1 MTTTPSNRVSD
12 QAEDRAAG
20 GASDGSA
27 GGAGA
32 GSADGAAIR
41 VADGTAHRAA
51 HRASNRAL
59 WGLLVGNLLIGT
71 GVLLPAG
78 LLAVMMGDLG
88 IEAGR
93 AGLIITVGG
102 LVVGFGA
109 PLLAGLTSQVDRRLL
124 LCLALALYVVGHLGA
139 AVTQSF
145 GVLLGFRALT
155 VVGAA
160 IFTPQAAATVGL
172 LVPAERRG
180 GAIAFIFIGWSLA
193 SVLGIPLGSLAGEA
207 IGWRATFLA
216 MAGLS
221 AVGVGVVWCVVPGG
235 LRVQALALGSWLRV
249 VRDLRLL
256 CVLMVT
262 LFAMSGQFTLFTYVA
277 PILTTAYGLGADVV
291 GLTFLASGA
300 AGVAGNYAAS
310 RLAGRFGVERSILL
324 ALVSVCA
331 GFLVIALGW
340 GSYGA
345 FLLGVCLWG
354 LGGFAANSLQQ
365 SRLVAMAPAL
375 ASATVALNTSVV
387 YLGQSMGS
395 AVGGQLIA
403 AGPGARMAV
412 AGAGFAA
419 LAAGLSALAQ
429 GWGGRGSG

>member
-1 MTTTPSNRVSD
+1 MVRRATGPGQGMTKHPSD
-12 QAEDRAAG
+12 
-20 GASDGSA
+20 
-27 GGAGA
+27 
-32 GSADGAAIR
+32 
-41 VADGTAHRAA
+41 
-51 HRASNRAL
+51 RASNRAL
-59 WGLLVGNLLIGT
+59 WALLIGNLLIGT

-78 LLAVMMGDLG
+78 LLSVMMADLG
-88 IEAGR
+88 IGAGR
-93 AGLIITVGG
+93 AGLLITVGG

-109 PLLAGLTSQVDRRLL
+109 PVLAGLTSQVDRRLL
-124 LCLALALYVVGHLGA
+124 LTIALGLYVLGHVGA
-139 AVTQSF
+139 AVITDYS
-145 GVLLGFRALT
+145 LLLAFRALT

-207 IGWRATFLA
+207 IGWRATYLV

-221 AVGVGVVWCVVPGG
+221 AVGVVMVWRVVPGG
-235 LRVQALALGSWLRV
+235 LRVQALALASWVHVLT
-249 VRDLRLL
+249 DLRLL
-256 CVLMVT
+256 CVLAVT
-262 LFAMSGQFTLFTYVA
+262 LFAMSGQFALFTYVS
-277 PILTTAYGLGADVV
+277 PVLTQAYGLGADVV

-310 RLAGRFGVERSILL
+310 RLAGRFGIERSVLL
-324 ALVSVCA
+324 ALICVV
-331 GFLVIALGW
+331 GGLLVIAAGW
-340 GSYGA
+340 GSYAA

-365 SRLVAMAPAL
+365 SRLVSMAPAL

-387 YLGQSMGS
+387 YLGQSLGS
-395 AVGGQLIA
+395 ATGGALIA
-403 AGPGARMAV
+403 AGPGPRMAL

-419 LAAGLSALAQ
+419 LAAGLSMLAQ
-429 GWGGRGSG
+429 GRSPHRKG

>member
-1 MTTTPSNRVSD
+1 MT
-12 QAEDRAAG
+12 DRDA
-20 GASDGSA
+20 
-27 GGAGA
+27 
-32 GSADGAAIR
+32 
-41 VADGTAHRAA
+41 
-51 HRASNRAL
+51 NRAL
-59 WGLLVGNLLIGT
+59 WALLAGNLLIGT

-78 LLAVMMGDLG
+78 LLSVMMADLG
-88 IEAGR
+88 IAAGQ
-93 AGLIITVGG
+93 AGLIVTVGG

-109 PLLAGLTSQVDRRLL
+109 PVLAGLTSQVDRRLL
-124 LCLALALYVVGHLGA
+124 LAVALGLYVLGHVGA
-139 AVTQSF
+139 AVTSDF
-145 GVLLGFRALT
+145 GLLLAFRALT

-172 LVPAERRG
+172 LVPTDRRG

-207 IGWRATFLA
+207 IGWRTTYLV

-221 AVGVGVVWCVVPGG
+221 ALGMVLVWRVVPGG
-235 LRVQALALGSWLRV
+235 LRVQALALASWVRV
-249 VRDLRLL
+249 LTDLRLL
-256 CVLMVT
+256 CVLAVT
-262 LFAMSGQFTLFTYVA
+262 MFSMSGQFTLFTYVS
-277 PILTTAYGLGADVV
+277 PILTQGYGLGADAV

-310 RLAGRFGVERSILL
+310 RLAGRFGVERSILA

-331 GFLVIALGW
+331 GLLVIAAGW

-345 FLLGVCLWG
+345 FLAGVCLWG

-365 SRLVAMAPAL
+365 SRLVSMAPAL

-387 YLGQSMGS
+387 YLGQSLGS
-395 AVGGQLIA
+395 ATGGQLIA
-403 AGPGARMAV
+403 AGPGAAMAL

-419 LAAGLSALAQ
+419 LAAALSVLAEVR
-429 GWGGRGSG
+429 GGAKG

>member
-1 MTTTPSNRVSD
+1 MTGQVSD
-12 QAEDRAAG
+12 RTTG
-20 GASDGSA
+20 
-27 GGAGA
+27 
-32 GSADGAAIR
+32 
-41 VADGTAHRAA
+41 
-51 HRASNRAL
+51 RASKQAL
-59 WGLLVGNLLIGT
+59 WALLIGNLLIGT

-78 LLAVMMGDLG
+78 LLTVMMADLG

-93 AGLIITVGG
+93 AGLLITVGG

-109 PLLAGLTSQVDRRLL
+109 PVLAGLTSQVDRRLL
-124 LCLALALYVVGHLGA
+124 LSIALGLYVLGHVGA
-139 AVTQSF
+139 AVTHQF
-145 GVLLGFRALT
+145 GLLLAFRALT

-221 AVGVGVVWCVVPGG
+221 AVGVVVIWRVVPGG

-249 VRDLRLL
+249 LTDLRLL
-256 CVLMVT
+256 CVLAVT
-262 LFAMSGQFTLFTYVA
+262 MFSMSGQFTMFTYVA
-277 PILTTAYGLGADVV
+277 PILTKAYGLRADAV

-300 AGVAGNYAAS
+300 AGVAGNFAAS
-310 RLAGRFGVERSILL
+310 RLAGRFGVENSILL
-324 ALVSVCA
+324 ALISVCA
-331 GFLVIALGW
+331 GLLVIAMGW
-340 GSYGA
+340 GSYPA

-365 SRLVAMAPAL
+365 SRLVAIAPAL

-387 YLGQSMGS
+387 YLGQSLGS

-403 AGPGARMAV
+403 AGPGARMAL

-419 LAAGLSALAQ
+419 LAAGLSLLAQ
-429 GWGGRGSG
+429 AWPRGVAGHRQG